1 MELTKNERE
10 IMDVLW
16 EAGRALSR
24 GEILCLAEN
33 KSWKDSSI
41 HILLNSLLRKGAICE
56 SGFAKSGKTY
66 GRIYLASITCE
77 EYHASTVM
85 ENTGRKPSLP
95 GLLEALMRESEV
107 TEQTLD
113 ELEAV
118 VRAAR
123 ERTEKVGDSFVPC
136 QGIKENCK

>member
-16 EAGRALSR
+16 GAGRALSR
-24 GEILCLAEN
+24 GEILCLAED

-41 HILLNSLLRKGAICE
+41 HILLNSLLGKGAIRE

-66 GRIYLASITCE
+66 GRMYMAAITCE
-77 EYHASTVM
+77 EYHAGTVM
-85 ENTGRKPSLP
+85 ENTKCKPSLP
-95 GLLEALMRESEV
+95 RLVEVLLRESQV

-118 VRAAR
+118 VQTAR
-123 ERTEKVGDSFVPC
+123 EKSGKVDVSFTSC
-136 QGIKENCK
+136 QGI

>member
-16 EAGRALSR
+16 EAGRGLSR
-24 GEILCLAEN
+24 GEILCRAEN

-66 GRIYLASITCE
+66 GRMYLAAITCE
-77 EYHASTVM
+77 EYHAGAVL
-85 ENTGRKPSLP
+85 ENTKCKPSLP
-95 GLLEALMRESEV
+95 ELVEVLLRESQV

-113 ELEAV
+113 GLEAV
-118 VRAAR
+118 IRTAR
-123 ERTEKVGDSFVPC
+123 EKSGDMNVSIVSC
-136 QGIKENCK
+136 QGEHSIL